1 MPNNFQPHVPDFQ
14 RGERLSAARLN
25 ELADAI
31 AKLLWHKQQ
40 SANAAFGVRTP
51 LEIIGKLDDDLPAA
65 TEFATSPGEAV
76 MTVWIKDAATGNLIE
91 TDRKENIKQRFE
103 SADEKAAGDEVR
115 AAWIEG
121 EWVALPGGGGGLTWG
136 KVISGSCG
144 WYTIELGRLAG
155 SSDAGS
161 YSGSDDPCNPCDMVT
176 SAGTVDCG
184 IELTYPQPKVEG
196 SGVFVTAYD
205 PESIIVPLEP
215 GTDCIVSKIRSVTGA
230 GSGSGS
236 GAEPLASGSGSG
248 TEPEIWGIVRGL
260 QKHLVQYRER
270 GECCP
275 TTGQWVTTH
284 KTPIIFPG
292 IECAEIQCAECPPGS
307 GSA

>member
-1 MPNNFQPHVPDFQ
+1 MPNNFQPHVPDFK

-91 TDRKENIKQRFE
+91 TDRKESIKQRFE

-121 EWVALPGGGGGLTWG
+121 EWVALPGGGGGGGHEIFFEIESVTCDEAGEKTLYVTALWYDG
-136 KVISGSCG
+136 GCTKTIPGADQYGIITVI
-144 WYTIELGRLAG
+144 
-155 SSDAGS
+155 
-161 YSGSDDPCNPCDMVT
+161 DPC
-176 SAGTVDCG
+176 G
-184 IELTYPQPKVEG
+184 ELAYY
-196 SGVFVTAYD
+196 TAD
-205 PESIIVPLEP
+205 WL
-215 GTDCIVSKIRSVTGA
+215 
-230 GSGSGS
+230 GSGSVKGWAKYMYPR
-236 GAEPLASGSGSG
+236 GDGYC
-248 TEPEIWGIVRGL
+248 EPEWLVRSICG
-260 QKHLVQYRER
+260 V
-270 GECCP
+270 
-275 TTGQWVTTH
+275 
-284 KTPIIFPG
+284 PG
-292 IECAEIQCAECPPGS
+292 CA
-307 GSA
+307 